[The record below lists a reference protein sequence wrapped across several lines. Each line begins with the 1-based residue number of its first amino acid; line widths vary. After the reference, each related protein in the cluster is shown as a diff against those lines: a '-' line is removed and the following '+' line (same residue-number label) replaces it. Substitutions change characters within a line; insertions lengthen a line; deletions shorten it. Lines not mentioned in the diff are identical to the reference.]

1 MISDFDFW
9 RISLLNIKKSIS
21 WLLVF
26 VWMGIIFF
34 LSAQSGPESGA
45 LSSNLTEQIIAL
57 LKQFNLDIGV
67 QVSSFESILRTNA
80 HFIAY
85 FILGILVFNA
95 LRFDDELPYYKSFV
109 RAFVISLLYAVSDEF
124 HQYFVPERAAE
135 LKDVLVDSAGALSG
149 IIIIFLILRIR
160 TRGSK
165 GKNPTTK
172 SSA

>member
-1 MISDFDFW
+1 MSQ
-9 RISLLNIKKSIS
+9 LNIKKTIS
-21 WLLVF
+21 WLLVLL
-26 VWMGIIFF
+26 WMGIIFL

-45 LSSNLTEQIIAL
+45 LSSNLTEQILAF
-57 LKQFNLDIGV
+57 LKKLNLDVGV

-95 LRFDDELPYYKSFV
+95 LRWDDQSPYYKSFG
-109 RAFVISLLYAVSDEF
+109 RALIINVVYAISDEF

-135 LKDVLVDSAGALSG
+135 LKDVLVDTAGALSG
-149 IIIIFLILRIR
+149 ILIFLLILRIR
-160 TRGSK
+160 TLVSK
-165 GKNPTTK
+165 RKTLSTR

>member
-1 MISDFDFW
+1 MVSPLFIW
-9 RISLLNIKKSIS
+9 RIFLLNIKKSIS
-21 WLLVF
+21 WLLVLL
-26 VWMGIIFF
+26 WMGIIFF
-34 LSAQSGPESGA
+34 FSAQSGPESGA

-57 LKQFNLDIGV
+57 LKQFNLDISV

-95 LRFDDELPYYKSFV
+95 LRWDDASPYHQSFI
-109 RAFVISLLYAVSDEF
+109 RAFIISVLYAISDEF

-149 IIIIFLILRIR
+149 ILIIFLILRIR
-160 TRGSK
+160 AKVSK
-165 GKNPTTK
+165 RQSQTTK

>member
-1 MISDFDFW
+1 MK
-9 RISLLNIKKSIS
+9 IKKSIS
-21 WLLVF
+21 WLLVL

-45 LSSNLTEQIIAL
+45 LSSNLTEQMVAL

-67 QVSSFESILRTNA
+67 QLGSFESILRTNA

-95 LRFDDELPYYKSFV
+95 LRRDDEAPYHKSFV
-109 RAFVISLLYAVSDEF
+109 RAFVISVLYAVSDEF

-149 IIIIFLILRIR
+149 ILIFFLILKVRAKA
-160 TRGSK
+160 SK
-165 GKNPTTK
+165 RKSRTTK